1 MTTCSDCLREL
12 KRLVKF
18 EITDRL
24 LCRKCYNKR
33 WKCFILYENEIQT
46 KIDNTIEA
54 EKNRDDR
61 YNKRKNKLENLP
73 AVVYCIE
80 CNITGQKYYGS
91 TIDYKNRIKKHQ
103 SKNNNC
109 SSRHIIERGDYKCYI
124 VEKCNCFNRYIIEGN
139 YISNDANAINI
150 MDTPYTNIRETY
162 NYCKENI
169 LKYAL
174 RQETLSEIVEKT
186 AITYKKDISEIV
198 DLNNREKSIL
208 QSAVSGTSIY
218 GHEKDVEY
226 IYEKDERH
234 QQLLYELSWGER
246 YSDKWGFFIAYKY
259 TTHFKGNAFYWDI
272 RRRVGYAVDEWYIE
286 DFVWNLQFL
295 HDNIFLVEGFDD
307 KYFKIDDDY

>member
-18 EITDRL
+18 EITGRL

-33 WKCFILYENEIQT
+33 WKCLTLYENEIQT
-46 KIDNTIEA
+46 EINDTIEKVK
-54 EKNRDDR
+54 EKDER
-61 YNKRKNKLENLP
+61 YIKNKNELENIP

-91 TIDYKNRIKKHQ
+91 TIDYKNRIRQHK
-103 SKNNNC
+103 SKNNKC
-109 SSRHIIERGDYKCYI
+109 SSKYIIERGDYKCYI
-124 VEKCNCFNRYIIEGN
+124 VEKCNCFNRYNIEQN
-139 YISNDANAINI
+139 YISNDHNAINVN
-150 MDTPYTNIRETY
+150 DTPYINIRETY
-162 NYCKENI
+162 TYCKENI

-174 RQETLSEIVEKT
+174 RLETLSEIVEKT
-186 AITYKKDISEIV
+186 AIAYKKDISEIV

-218 GHEKDVEY
+218 RHDKDVEY
-226 IYEKDERH
+226 IYENDERH
-234 QQLLYELSWGER
+234 KELLYELSWGER
-246 YSDKWGFFIAYKY
+246 YSDKWGFYIAYKY

-272 RRRVGYAVDEWYIE
+272 RTRVGYAVDEWYSE

-307 KYFKIDDDY
+307 KYFKIDD